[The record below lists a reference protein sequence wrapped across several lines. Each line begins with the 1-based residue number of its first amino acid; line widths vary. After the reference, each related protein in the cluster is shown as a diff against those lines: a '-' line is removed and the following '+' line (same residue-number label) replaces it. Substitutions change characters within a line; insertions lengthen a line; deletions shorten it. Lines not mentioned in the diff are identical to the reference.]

1 MVNIVACE
9 NIRFFSLFAAGK
21 VSRGGTR
28 EERSSARNVHSGE
41 ERGETDVFAGYQL
54 TSRSVAKSAYFATPP
69 TVFPRN
75 DV

>member
-41 ERGETDVFAGYQL
+41 ERGETDVFAGY
-54 TSRSVAKSAYFATPP
+54 
-69 TVFPRN
+69 
-75 DV
+75 